1 MQWESKYILVCT
13 VHMYTHTHAQLYLW
27 HKQNATHEEKKKEIK
42 INATVGP
49 ETEFQQIDY

>member
-13 VHMYTHTHAQLYLW
+13 VHTHIHTRTHSFICGTNKMP
-27 HKQNATHEEKKKEIK
+27 HTERKNN
-42 INATVGP
+42 NATVGP

>member
-1 MQWESKYILVCT
+1 MQWESKHILVCT
-13 VHMYTHTHAQLYLW
+13 VHTYTHTHAQLYLW
-27 HKQNATHEEKKKEIK
+27 HKQNATHKEKKEIK

>member
-1 MQWESKYILVCT
+1 MYST
-13 VHMYTHTHAQLYLW
+13 HVHPHTRTALSVAQTKC
-27 HKQNATHEEKKKEIK
+27 HTRGEKKEIK